1 MQNQNLDFATA
12 PQQPRF
18 NLRSLLQSTVLPV
31 VITLILF
38 VGSTFFLAI
47 PTIKDKLI
55 ESRKEMIR
63 ELTNAVWSLLNS
75 YEQKVQAGELTL
87 EEAQLKAISH
97 IRAIQFGPGQKDYF
111 WINDFQHKMIMHP
124 YRKDLEGQGLY
135 EYKDQNGVHL
145 FREIV
150 STVLKSGQGY
160 VSYQWQ
166 WQDNIDQIRQKL
178 SFVKGFNPWGWIIG
192 TGFYPDDVNQQIE
205 DVLSTLRVVLLGS
218 LLVIIA
224 LSTYMIKQARKLE
237 VDRVLSTRFWKD
249 SEARYKRLVESMNEG
264 MAIQREDDTFSY
276 VNNSMCKILGYEREE
291 LQGKNIYDFLD
302 EENSAIMEKE
312 TLKRREKGESS
323 RYELTAKVKDG
334 KIVHLLV
341 SGHPYYDSYNR
352 FSGTYAL
359 IIDIT
364 EEKRKDLALK
374 ENEEKYHSILESM
387 KDGFCEVDLGGR
399 FLFSNQ
405 AFQNV
410 LGYSNEEL
418 RHLDYREYL
427 SAENVKRIGDV
438 FKGIYQ
444 TGESMEATEVDY
456 RRKDGST
463 GYMEF
468 SGALVKNTEGE
479 PTGFSCILRDVTARK
494 KAQQEMENMRLYLKN
509 TIDLMPSVMIVMNR
523 ELRITQWNLEAEKV
537 TGIAYQKAEGKFFSE
552 VLSNFH
558 QYQQHIETVIESQQP
573 ISLEK
578 INISM
583 HGEPK
588 IYDII
593 IYPIHSAAF
602 EGAVLRVDDI
612 TARIRMEEL
621 MIQSEK
627 MMSVGELAAG
637 TAHEINNPLGGI
649 LHAAQMIE
657 LRLTPER
664 EQNVRIAEKF
674 DLKLDN
680 LQNYLKKQKILHYL
694 EGIRKSG
701 NRAADIVTR
710 MLHFSRASQ
719 SEMTM
724 VNLPE
729 LLERTL
735 ALAGSDY
742 DLKKKYDFR
751 RIRIN
756 RFFDPHL
763 PNLPCV
769 VMEIEQVLLNIFKN
783 AAQAMT
789 DKILSQDDPTLT
801 IRLQKISDHM
811 EIRISDNGV
820 GMEDKVRKKVF
831 EPFFTTK
838 PIGEGT
844 GLGLSVAYMIVTN
857 NHKGTIEVT
866 SVPGD
871 GSTFIIMLPLKQK
884 SLSASA

>member
-1 MQNQNLDFATA
+1 MQNQRLEFTTA

-75 YEQKVQAGELTL
+75 YEQKVQTGELTL
-87 EEAQLKAISH
+87 EEAQFKAISH
-97 IRAIQFGPGQKDYF
+97 IRAIQFGPDKKDYF
-111 WINDFQHKMIMHP
+111 WINDFHHKMIMHP
-124 YRKDLEGQGLY
+124 YRKDLEGQDLY
-135 EYKDQNGVHL
+135 YHKDRNGVYL
-145 FREIV
+145 FRDFV
-150 STVLKSGQGY
+150 STVLKAGQGY
-160 VSYQWQ
+160 VSYHWQ
-166 WQDNIDQIRQKL
+166 WQDKIDQIKPKV
-178 SFVKGFNPWGWIIG
+178 SFVKAFNPWGWIIG

-205 DVLSTLRVVLLGS
+205 DVLSTLRVALFGS

-264 MAIQREDDTFSY
+264 MAIQREDDTFAY
-276 VNNSMCKILGYEREE
+276 VNNSMCKILGYELNE
-291 LQGKNIYDFLD
+291 LKGRNIYDFLD
-302 EENSAIMEKE
+302 EENSAILEKE
-312 TLKRREKGESS
+312 TLKRKEEGASS
-323 RYELTAKVKDG
+323 RYELTAKSKDG
-334 KIVHLLV
+334 QVVHLLV

-364 EEKRKDLALK
+364 EEKRKDIALK
-374 ENEEKYHSILESM
+374 ENEEKYHSILKSM
-387 KDGFCEVDLGGR
+387 KDGFCEVDLSGR
-399 FLFSNQ
+399 FLFSNR
-405 AFQNV
+405 ALRNI
-410 LGYSNEEL
+410 LGYSDEEL
-418 RHLDYREYL
+418 RDLDYRDYL
-427 SAENVKRIGDV
+427 SVKNVKRIGEV

-444 TGESMEATEVDY
+444 TGESMEATEIDY
-456 RRKDGST
+456 LRKDGST
-463 GYMEF
+463 GFMEF
-468 SGALVKNTEGE
+468 SGALVKNSEGK

-494 KAQQEMENMRLYLKN
+494 KAQQEMENMRMYLKN
-509 TIDLMPSVMIVMNR
+509 TIDLMPSVIIVMNR
-523 ELRITQWNLEAEKV
+523 KLKITQWNLEAEKV
-537 TGIAYQKAEGKFFSE
+537 TGIAYQTAVGKLFPE
-552 VLSNFH
+552 VLLNFR
-558 QYQQHIETVIESQQP
+558 QYQQHIEKVIESQQP

-578 INISM
+578 LNVSM

-588 IYDII
+588 IYDVI

-612 TARIRMEEL
+612 TSRIRMEEL

-657 LRLTPER
+657 RRLSPER
-664 EQNVRIAEKF
+664 EQNVSAAEKF
-674 DLKLDN
+674 NIDLGALRN
-680 LQNYLKKQKILHYL
+680 FLEEQKILHYIQ
-694 EGIRKSG
+694 GIRASG
-701 NRAADIVTR
+701 ARAADIVTR
-710 MLHFSRASQ
+710 MLHFTRVSQ
-719 SEMTM
+719 SEMTI
-724 VNLPE
+724 VNLPD
-729 LLERTL
+729 LFERTL
-735 ALAGSDY
+735 AFAGSDY

-751 RIRIN
+751 QIRIN
-756 RFFDPHL
+756 RIFDPHL
-763 PNLPCV
+763 PSLPCV
-769 VMEIEQVLLNIFKN
+769 AMEIEQVLLNIFKN

-789 DKILSQDDPTLT
+789 DRILNRDDPTMT
-801 IRLQKISDHM
+801 IRIQKIADHV

-844 GLGLSVAYMIVTN
+844 GLGLSVSYMIITN

-866 SVPGD
+866 SAPGE
-871 GSTFIIMLPLKQK
+871 GSTFIIMLPLKQS